1 MGAIWCADLAVNAD
15 AMIENNRPGVA
26 DRLGIGYADIRRLN
40 PKIVYCS
47 ICGFGPKGQSANA
60 PAYDPVIQ
68 GFSGMA
74 FLQGG
79 RRAGRLR
86 SRWRWLTRSAG

>member
-1 MGAIWCADLAVNAD
+1 M
-15 AMIENNRPGVA
+15 A
-26 DRLGIGYADIRRLN
+26 DRLGVGYADMRRSN

-47 ICGFGPKGQSANA
+47 ICGFGPKGHYANA

-74 FLQGG
+74 AMQGG
-79 RRAGRLR
+79 G
-86 SRWRWLTRSAG
+86 